1 MSRPLRKQDM
11 SRATQHTSLP
21 YRPAIDG
28 LRALAVV
35 SVIAYHVYP
44 AMAPG
49 GWFGVD
55 IFFVISGY
63 LITGHLLREIET
75 TGRVRLAG
83 FWARRARECCG

>member
-44 AMAPG
+44 RSAPG

-55 IFFVISGY
+55 IFFVISGF
-63 LITGHLLREIET
+63 LITSLLLAQYRGNR
-75 TGRVRLAG
+75 GRIDLVDFWLALSLIHI
-83 FWARRARECCG
+83 